1 MTQIAVQIPQLAI
14 EDIYECPICLF
25 EIDNNNNNNKVTTE
39 CGHTFHCR
47 CLMQN
52 IAHNGFTCPLCR
64 SIMVDE
70 VNNDEDSDDDS
81 EYTRDDDDDNDT
93 ENSVSVAGPGL
104 EAHVLRGMRWM
115 FQRVEGDDEY
125 DDDDDESI
133 WETDSES
140 SIFYTDE
147 YLNP

>member
-64 SIMVDE
+64 SIMIDE
-70 VNNDEDSDDDS
+70 VNEDSDDDS
-81 EYTRDDDDDNDT
+81 EYTRDDDNDT

-125 DDDDDESI
+125 DDESI

-147 YLNP
+147 DLNHYELPAN